1 MYGAGSCDK
10 AAGDADDVIMP
21 VRTVVVQYFIT
32 IDVRV
37 EDCIRAGCGYGP
49 SVFLS
54 RCKIEDRVGDIEM
67 RSDLQ

>member
-10 AAGDADDVIMP
+10 PAGDADDVIMP
-21 VRTVVVQYFIT
+21 VRTVVVQYFIK

-37 EDCIRAGCGYGP
+37 ENCMGAGFGYGP

-54 RCKIEDRVGDIEM
+54 RCKIADLIGDIETHC
-67 RSDLQ
+67 DLQ